1 MLCCIVG
8 PTANVNCHYNYSTGQ
23 STDYIA
29 RKGNLNIYIVPNVTR
44 VSFLKLEGCVL
55 LPAAGDLTLQQRCL
69 HHILMHLEEFPANY
83 LALLPLSLR
92 RELLTKLPIADVC
105 RLEEGPFVQGIDM
118 EDYWSCLIGLHLRSL
133 SRRFSAKAR
142 CYGEVAACILHCGG
156 VHFQYHYRLNFRSK
170 SFRGM
175 SRTSRTYLLLKF
187 LFAVRQSRELDCREI
202 NQNCGYLFPLRY
214 AQYNNSNDHPSTT
227 ELVDAVVH
235 CFRGAPEMVSLDPD
249 YSDTVAKWEQGID
262 DEILE
267 FLSELT
273 YVHMEDM
280 ESSHIDFVLALVKK
294 TTKLQVLIMENK
306 YRAMEYSVSLNKF
319 CIDLSRSSF
328 LTNLR
333 LLEISS
339 HHKTT
344 GDDAGF
350 VVSQQILE
358 EFLLAFL
365 SAPCSHPQEIVFCR
379 ITVQDFTGCC
389 SVADAVP
396 FLHKLEGTDRHYLH
410 LKTVRFE
417 DSSFKMSRVTPK
429 QVSNW
434 VGEEVCPNEYCSEAI
449 TFVVNGN
456 RKRPYPEI

>member
-1 MLCCIVG
+1 M
-8 PTANVNCHYNYSTGQ
+8 
-23 STDYIA
+23 
-29 RKGNLNIYIVPNVTR
+29 
-44 VSFLKLEGCVL
+44 
-55 LPAAGDLTLQQRCL
+55 LPAAGDLTLQQQCL

-105 RLEEGPFVQGIDM
+105 LLEEGPFVQGIDM
-118 EDYWSCLIGLHLRSL
+118 EDYWSCLINLYWAHPVDK
-133 SRRFSAKAR
+133 FSAKAR
-142 CYGEVAACILHCGG
+142 CYGEVAAYILHCGG
-156 VHFQYHYRLNFRSK
+156 LHFQNYRLNFSETDENFCEPGSCENGGSK

-175 SRTSRTYLLLKF
+175 SRTYLLLKF
-187 LFAVRQSRELDCREI
+187 LFAVRQSRELNCFEI

-235 CFRGAPEMVSLDPD
+235 CFRGAPEMVSLHPD

-273 YVHMEDM
+273 YVHMEVLR
-280 ESSHIDFVLALVKK
+280 SSHIDFVLALVKK
-294 TTKLQVLIMENK
+294 TTKLQVLKMENK
-306 YRAMEYSVSLNKF
+306 YSIYTMEDSVSLNTF

-358 EFLLAFL
+358 EVLLAFL
-365 SAPCSHPQEIVFCR
+365 SALCSHPQEIVFRR
-379 ITVQDFTGCC
+379 ITVQDFSGYCG
-389 SVADAVP
+389 VAGAVP

-417 DSSFKMSRVTPK
+417 DSTFRVTPK

-434 VGEEVCPNEYCSEAI
+434 VGEEVCQNEYCSEAI

-456 RKRPYPEI
+456 RKRLYPDEI